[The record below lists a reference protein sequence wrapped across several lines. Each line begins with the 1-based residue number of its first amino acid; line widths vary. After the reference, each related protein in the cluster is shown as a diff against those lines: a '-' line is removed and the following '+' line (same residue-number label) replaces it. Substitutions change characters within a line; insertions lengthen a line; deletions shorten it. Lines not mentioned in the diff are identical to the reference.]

1 MRKAKFHKMR
11 QFKILLLSLLVS
23 LAFLFNI
30 ERLDIGQESVLNI
43 ETFVYF
49 LALFITITILLLP
62 VFSRHR
68 VSLTIAFAIAL
79 YLICKLFL
87 FGNRPFLNESHIYV
101 TATETALLA
110 IVAFTAQRLSQQL
123 AKFQQGFEMMT
134 ITLNSKHLQTVTK
147 AASDIR
153 RELTR
158 SRHYHRPLSVIVVEP
173 DRHSF
178 AHSLPR
184 IIEEMQK
191 AAENRFARVKLAQT
205 MEKHLRLMD
214 LILEEDS
221 GSNHFI
227 ILCPEVDREGS
238 AVIVGR
244 IEAVMNQL
252 GIAVQCR
259 IATFPED
266 ALTFEG
272 LVNQA
277 KAKLRDSDETT
288 IETMPGFD
296 AHLVS

>member
-1 MRKAKFHKMR
+1 MH
-11 QFKILLLSLLVS
+11 QFKTHLLSLLVS

-30 ERLDIGQESVLNI
+30 ERLDVGQESVLNI

-49 LALFITITILLLP
+49 LAIFLTITILLLP

-68 VSLTIAFAIAL
+68 VRVTIAFTVIL
-79 YLICKLFL
+79 YVICKLFL
-87 FGNRPFLNESHIYV
+87 FGHRPFLNEPYIYV
-101 TATETALLA
+101 TATEITLLA
-110 IVAFTAQRLSQQL
+110 VVAVTAQRLSKHFD
-123 AKFQQGFEMMT
+123 AFQQGVEMMS
-134 ITLNSKHLQTVTK
+134 ITLNGKHLQTVTK

-173 DRHSF
+173 DRQSF
-178 AHSLPR
+178 EYSLPR
-184 IIEEMQK
+184 IIEEMQR
-191 AAENRFARVKLAQT
+191 AAKNRFARVKLAQT

-214 LILEEDS
+214 LILEEEGDN
-221 GSNHFI
+221 NHFI

-238 AVIVGR
+238 AVIVER
-244 IEAVMNQL
+244 VEAVMNQV

-277 KAKLRDSDETT
+277 KAKLHDLDETN
-288 IETMPGFD
+288 IETMVKFD
-296 AHLVS
+296 VHPVS

>member
-1 MRKAKFHKMR
+1 MR
-11 QFKILLLSLLVS
+11 QFKIHLLSLLVS

-30 ERLDIGQESVLNI
+30 ERLDVGQESVLNI

-49 LALFITITILLLP
+49 LAIFITITIFLLP

-68 VSLTIAFAIAL
+68 VSLTIAFTITL
-79 YLICKLFL
+79 YFISKLFL
-87 FGNRPFLNESHIYV
+87 FGNRPFLDEPYIYV
-101 TATETALLA
+101 TATEVTLLV
-110 IVAFTAQRLSQQL
+110 IVAFTAQRLSQYL
-123 AKFQQGFEMMT
+123 DEFQQGLEMMT
-134 ITLNSKHLQTVTK
+134 ITLGGKHLQTVTK
-147 AASDIR
+147 AANDIR

-173 DRHSF
+173 DRQSF

-184 IIEEMQK
+184 IIEEMQR
-191 AAENRFARVKLAQT
+191 ATENRFARVKLAQT

-214 LILEEDS
+214 LILEEES
-221 GSNHFI
+221 GNNHFI

-238 AVIVGR
+238 AVIVER
-244 IEAVMNQL
+244 IEAVMNQV

-277 KAKLRDSDETT
+277 KAKLSDSDITD
-288 IETMPGFD
+288 IETVARFD
-296 AHLVS
+296 AHPVS